1 MEKEEEKDP
10 QPLTDEELADYQK
23 KEERK
28 VWFLGSIIDFIVSF
42 FLLICFRLYSA
53 EMLPQFYLAFYHQP
67 HYIAYT
73 GCEHP

>member
-28 VWFLGSIIDFIVSF
+28 VWFLGSIIDFIDYIVSIF
-42 FLLICFRLYSA
+42 N
-53 EMLPQFYLAFYHQP
+53 
-67 HYIAYT
+67 
-73 GCEHP
+73 

>member
-42 FLLICFRLYSA
+42 FINLLPALFSRNAPAI
-53 EMLPQFYLAFYHQP
+53 LPCIYHQP
-67 HYIAYT
+67 CYTAYT

>member
-42 FLLICFRLYSA
+42 FHLSASGFIQPKCSRNFTLRLSPTVLYCLYW
-53 EMLPQFYLAFYHQP
+53 M
-67 HYIAYT
+67 
-73 GCEHP
+73 

>member
-28 VWFLGSIIDFIVSF
+28 VWFLGSVIDFIDFIVSF
-42 FLLICFRLYSA
+42 FYYSA
-53 EMLPQFYLAFYHQP
+53 SGFIQP
-67 HYIAYT
+67 KCSRNFTLHLSPTALYCLYRM
-73 GCEHP
+73 